1 MKKKIFI
8 LMTGLWVVLIATNLF
23 AADGDLIVNGGK
35 VGIGTTTPSYPLTVK
50 SSGTSHIVGLDSNGY
65 FLFLL
70 GDLFNGGDGFLDLR
84 DNSGNMDVRIA
95 ADNNSWIMNNVG
107 IGTQNPGANLEING
121 AGSNTLRIR
130 ATGSP
135 NYWDIFQNYGGGD
148 NAFVYLY
155 NGGVV
160 AKVLTSGAWQQ
171 LSDTSLKENIAPLEN
186 PIEKIK
192 MINGVSFNWINQD
205 LGAGSQIGVLAQE
218 VEQVLPEA
226 VSTNEEG
233 NKMIS
238 YASLIPLLIES
249 IKEQQKA
256 IDALKAELATIKK

>member
-1 MKKKIFI
+1 
-8 LMTGLWVVLIATNLF
+8 
-23 AADGDLIVNGGK
+23 
-35 VGIGTTTPSYPLTVK
+35 
-50 SSGTSHIVGLDSNGY
+50 
-65 FLFLL
+65 
-70 GDLFNGGDGFLDLR
+70 
-84 DNSGNMDVRIA
+84 
-95 ADNNSWIMNNVG
+95 
-107 IGTQNPGANLEING
+107 
-121 AGSNTLRIR
+121 
-130 ATGSP
+130 
-135 NYWDIFQNYGGGD
+135 
-148 NAFVYLY
+148 LY